1 MRFTQL
7 VGNCLLS
14 LTSLASA
21 AAVPAIPEHSLQE
34 RQTKDSACTNGPFT
48 RACWK
53 DGFSIAT
60 DFDQKFPTTGKTVY
74 HDLTITNS
82 TCNPDGNGDRLCL
95 LINGQYPG
103 PAITAAWGD
112 RLEITV
118 HNKMQDNGTS
128 MHWHGVRQYN
138 SVGYDGVNGIT
149 ECPIAPGD
157 SKTYK
162 FQATQFGTSWY
173 HAHYSSQYGD
183 GIVGPIVFDG
193 PASANYDLD
202 LGPYMVNDWYYRTAY
217 QIDALTLQ
225 ALQNRGPGPG
235 GDNIL
240 INGTN
245 KNAAGGGKYNAVTIK
260 KGKKYRLRLINIS
273 VDNNIRVSLDNHP
286 MQVMTSDFIPIK
298 PYTTEWV
305 LLAIGQ
311 RYDVVINANQ
321 TAGNYWFRANVA
333 RDCLSSNS
341 FNAKAIWTY
350 DTVTA
355 GTPASSAYS
364 EPNVCTEPTN
374 LAPYWKQAVPPGPFV
389 NQPMNVNLTKAK
401 LEPNGDTMVVWAINT
416 SSINVHWETPTLKY
430 LMDRNTNY
438 PTELNVVPTT
448 SDGKWNYWLIQ
459 SVQGTAPVP
468 HPMHLHGHDYF
479 VIGQGGGVYDPSSAV
494 LNWDT
499 PPRRDTATLPGGG
512 WMAIAFPSNNPGAW
526 LLHCHIAWHISEGLG
541 MQFVESPDKIQY
553 PPASEFSQTCNNWNS
568 YYKNAFWKKHDSGL

>member
-157 SKTYK
+157 SKVYK

-183 GIVGPIVFDG
+183 GIVGAIVFDG

-202 LGPYMVNDWYYRTAY
+202 LGPYTVNDWYYKTAF
-217 QIDALTLQ
+217 QVDALTLQ
-225 ALQNRGPGPG
+225 ALQKQGPGPS

-245 KNAAGGGKYNAVTIK
+245 KNAAGGGSYGAVTIK
-260 KGKKYRLRLINIS
+260 KGKKYIA
-273 VDNNIRVSLDNHP
+273 
-286 MQVMTSDFIPIK
+286 K
-298 PYTTEWV
+298 P
-305 LLAIGQ
+305 
-311 RYDVVINANQ
+311 
-321 TAGNYWFRANVA
+321 
-333 RDCLSSNS
+333 
-341 FNAKAIWTY
+341 
-350 DTVTA
+350 
-355 GTPASSAYS
+355 
-364 EPNVCTEPTN
+364 
-374 LAPYWKQAVPPGPFV
+374 
-389 NQPMNVNLTKAK
+389 KAK
-401 LEPNGDTMVVWAINT
+401 
-416 SSINVHWETPTLKY
+416 
-430 LMDRNTNY
+430 
-438 PTELNVVPTT
+438 
-448 SDGKWNYWLIQ
+448 
-459 SVQGTAPVP
+459 
-468 HPMHLHGHDYF
+468 
-479 VIGQGGGVYDPSSAV
+479 
-494 LNWDT
+494 
-499 PPRRDTATLPGGG
+499 RRG
-512 WMAIAFPSNNPGAW
+512 
-526 LLHCHIAWHISEGLG
+526 
-541 MQFVESPDKIQY
+541 
-553 PPASEFSQTCNNWNS
+553 
-568 YYKNAFWKKHDSGL
+568 